1 MKYKT
6 MFIDA
11 PTIKNKGTFGMSMY
25 ETNGDQLARD
35 VDAAISEKEL
45 EGYELMEA
53 MPVSSSLIY
62 SSTYPYS
69 FTSGVLL
76 IFKKRDK

>member
-25 ETNGDQLARD
+25 ETNGDQLAPD

-45 EGYELMEA
+45 EGYELIEA

>member
-45 EGYELMEA
+45 EGYELIEA

>member
-45 EGYELMEA
+45 EGYELIEA

-69 FTSGVLL
+69 VTWGVLL